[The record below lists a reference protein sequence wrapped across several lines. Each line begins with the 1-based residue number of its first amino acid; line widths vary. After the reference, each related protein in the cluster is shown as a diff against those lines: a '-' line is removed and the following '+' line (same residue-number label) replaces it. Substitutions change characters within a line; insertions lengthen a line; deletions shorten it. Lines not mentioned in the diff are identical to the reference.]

1 MIIMFST
8 QIYAQIEAEY
18 SNRYKVRDN
27 ALHLIINLRTTIQR
41 PALQTVSTPQ
51 PTSQATS
58 QVPRFIVI
66 PRLFYDVQ
74 LYECDIAGPSCGPV
88 GQGSVYRG
96 EINWLEIP
104 CYTIPCS
111 REVELPIILDKDL
124 IDRLVSIVESGKRP
138 AFQVILNNDV
148 PHAIASMPLS
158 NVISNVNVDVMIPL
172 NLNLP
177 VPVKGNLS
185 PTFQYIA
192 LSSDDVKEILKR
204 VKYFE
209 RVKVEVEVKLP
220 ETTEGLPKPLVDAV
234 NTLRNAQEYLRNLD
248 FARAIEACRNALHE
262 ITYVPK
268 EGSQDDSKEG
278 GQKAKQGGERVV
290 NAEVKEAV
298 LNRYEG
304 DARKVYE
311 RVLQDIEKIIRKTLD
326 IMNSFIHESGRVQFN
341 PGINDATY
349 LCRQVIEIIN
359 YLVELS
365 RGR

>member
-1 MIIMFST
+1 MVVP
-8 QIYAQIEAEY
+8 AVQIEAEY
-18 SNRYKVRDN
+18 LNRYEVRDN
-27 ALHLIINLRTTIQR
+27 VLALSVVIKLD
-41 PALQTVSTPQ
+41 APQ
-51 PTSQATS
+51 PS
-58 QVPRFIVI
+58 RFIVI

-74 LYECDIAGPSCGPV
+74 LYECDIEGRACSPV

-96 EINWLEIP
+96 EVNWLAIP
-104 CYTIPCS
+104 CDTIPCS
-111 REVELPIILDKDL
+111 REVELPIVLGKDL
-124 IDRLVSIVESGKRP
+124 IDRLVSIVEGGERP
-138 AFQVILNNDV
+138 AFQVAFSSDPYTIPV
-148 PHAIASMPLS
+148 PHAIASVPLPNANA
-158 NVISNVNVDVMIPL
+158 NVAAMLDLNIPAQ
-172 NLNLP
+172 P
-177 VPVKGNLS
+177 VRGNLS
-185 PTFQYIA
+185 NMPQFIV
-192 LSSDDVKEILKR
+192 LSSDDVKRILNS

-278 GQKAKQGGERVV
+278 GQKAKQGGERVI

>member
-1 MIIMFST
+1 MFSA
-8 QIYAQIEAEY
+8 QIYAQIEAGY
-18 SNRYKVRDN
+18 SRYEVKDN
-27 ALHLIINLRTTIQR
+27 ALYLIINLRATIQR
-41 PALQTVSTPQ
+41 PALQAVSTPQ

-74 LYECDIAGPSCGPV
+74 LYECDIEGRACSPV

-96 EINWLEIP
+96 EVNWLAIP
-104 CYTIPCS
+104 CDTIPCS
-111 REVELPIILDKDL
+111 REVELPIVLGKDL
-124 IDRLVSIVESGKRP
+124 IDRLVSIVEGGERP
-138 AFQVILNNDV
+138 AFQVAFSSDPYTIPV
-148 PHAIASMPLS
+148 PHAIASVPLPNANA
-158 NVISNVNVDVMIPL
+158 NVAAMLDLNIPAQ
-172 NLNLP
+172 P
-177 VPVKGNLS
+177 VRGNLS
-185 PTFQYIA
+185 NMPQFIA

-204 VKYFE
+204 IKYFE

-248 FARAIEACRNALHE
+248 FARAIEACRNALYD
-262 ITYVPK
+262 ITDKVDDKNVIKADVRKAILDKY
-268 EGSQDDSKEG
+268 EDHAGSVYKTVLE
-278 GQKAKQGGERVV
+278 KL
-290 NAEVKEAV
+290 EV
-298 LNRYEG
+298 
-304 DARKVYE
+304 
-311 RVLQDIEKIIRKTLD
+311 IIRKTLD
-326 IMNSFIHESGRVQFN
+326 IMNMFIHESGRVQFN

>member
-1 MIIMFST
+1 MVVP
-8 QIYAQIEAEY
+8 AVQIEAEY
-18 SNRYKVRDN
+18 SNRYEVRDN
-27 ALHLIINLRTTIQR
+27 ALQLIINLRATIQQ
-41 PALQTVSTPQ
+41 PIPQ
-51 PTSQATS
+51 VTS
-58 QVPRFIVI
+58 QVPKFIVI
-66 PRLFYDVQ
+66 PRLLYYMQ
-74 LYECDIAGPSCGPV
+74 LYRCDIEGRACSPV
-88 GQGSVYRG
+88 SQGSVYRG
-96 EINWLEIP
+96 EANWLVIP
-104 CYTIPCS
+104 CSAIPCS
-111 REVELPIILDKDL
+111 REVELPIVLGKDL
-124 IDRLVSIVESGKRP
+124 IDRLVRIVESGKRP
-138 AFQVILNNDV
+138 AFQVVFSSDPYTVPV
-148 PHAIASMPLS
+148 PHAIASVPLPNTNA
-158 NVISNVNVDVMIPL
+158 NVAAMLDLIIPAQ
-172 NLNLP
+172 P
-177 VPVKGNLS
+177 IKGNLRNM
-185 PTFQYIA
+185 PQFIA
-192 LSSDDVKEILKR
+192 LSSDDVKNILNS

-248 FARAIEACRNALHE
+248 LARAIEACRNALHD

-290 NAEVKEAV
+290 NAEVKEAI

-304 DARKVYE
+304 DAREVYE

-326 IMNSFIHESGRVQFN
+326 IMNSFIHESGKVQFN